1 MAITV
6 DRLSAPPSP
15 TDLHSLADLLC
26 DAVNSGSAV
35 SFLAPLAFDTAET
48 WWRETL
54 SDADAKKT
62 ILVARLPSE
71 NGGGIVGEIVGTV
84 QLHPSWAPN
93 QPHRA
98 DIAKLIVHRRARGQG
113 VGRRLMK
120 TVEQIAAQA
129 GYTLLVLD
137 TRRGCE
143 AEHLYRK
150 LGWTEAGIIPD
161 FALNADGSGLH
172 DTVIFYKR
180 VGSEPSA

>member
-6 DRLSAPPSP
+6 ERLSTPVSPS
-15 TDLHSLADLLC
+15 DLHSLADLLC

-35 SFLAPLAFDTAET
+35 SFLAPLDFDTAET

-54 SDADAKKT
+54 SGADAKKS
-62 ILVARLPSE
+62 ILVARQAKETGS
-71 NGGGIVGEIVGTV
+71 EIVGTV

-98 DIAKLIVHRRARGQG
+98 DIAKLIVHRRVRGQG
-113 VGRRLMK
+113 IGQRLMEA
-120 TVEQIAAQA
+120 VEQIAAEA

-143 AEHLYRK
+143 AENLYRK
-150 LGWTEAGIIPD
+150 LGWTEAGVIPD
-161 FALNADGSGLH
+161 FAVNADGSGLH
-172 DTVIFYKR
+172 DTVIVYKR
-180 VGSEPSA
+180 VTEIREAR

>member
-6 DRLSAPPSP
+6 DRLSTPPTP
-15 TDLHSLADLLC
+15 TDLHSLAGLLC

-35 SFLAPLAFDTAET
+35 SFLAPLSFETAET

-54 SDADAKKT
+54 GGTNDKKT
-62 ILVARLPSE
+62 ILVARLVGE
-71 NGGGIVGEIVGTV
+71 NGGEIVGAV

-113 VGRRLMK
+113 IGRRLME
-120 TVEQIAAQA
+120 TVEQLAAQA

-161 FALNADGSGLH
+161 FAVNADRSGLH

-180 VGSEPSA
+180 VSQ